1 VQPGEF
7 VMSRQYE
14 MFSGSS
20 AVADRVREFYDHML
34 PVAVST
40 LGTGLR
46 QDTRLI
52 MGWLGPRGLASIAF
66 LLIAF
71 EAFHEAGV
79 SADPLMQARAWTILL
94 SASKLPTSQDQ
105 GD

>member
-1 VQPGEF
+1 
-7 VMSRQYE
+7 

-20 AVADRVREFYDHML
+20 AVADRVREFHDHMI
-34 PVAVST
+34 PVAISM
-40 LGTGLR
+40 LGTGLQ

-52 MGWLGPRGLASIAF
+52 MGWFGPCGLASVAF

-79 SADPLMQARAWTILL
+79 SADPLMQVGAWTILL
-94 SASKLPTSQDQ
+94 SAGKLPTSQDQ